1 MTYSTGDLFPF
12 EPDWSDGVIE
22 RMEWMTD
29 IMRANN
35 GDEQRVGVRDQ
46 PRVSLSVRYL
56 LQRNDAAFLRN
67 LAWRRSFY
75 YFYLPFWPHRNVVTS
90 TAGSGSTTIQT
101 PGLELSVT
109 TGSYVAF
116 MGADGRQVEVK
127 QVSSAST
134 NNIVLTSAITNDWPA
149 RTTIVPCARGHLDN
163 DFQLSL
169 TQVTPNVTRAETQFL
184 FDPRA
189 NPLLMPQGT
198 PDFIYAGHELWVH
211 EPNWINDIPLDTRHF
226 TQLIDRRVGTFREN
240 SYGLMTWMLPEQVM
254 QGSWFL
260 KGREAIDKFRQF
272 LARRHGRMNTFW
284 TPSWGWDFE
293 LVSPIGPADTVITVK
308 YNYTAYTPAPGRQHI
323 MIRSKSGVYWPCEVD
338 NITDN
343 GDGTSA
349 VTIGAAL
356 GSALAVANVDRIMWL
371 HCARLAS
378 DTVELRWEHTQFA
391 EARMSLSF
399 MTDRGTVA

>member
-67 LAWRRSFY
+67 LTWRRSFY

-184 FDPRA
+184 FDPRN
-189 NPLLMPQGT
+189 NPLLLPVGT
-198 PDFIYAGHELWVH
+198 ADFTYAGHELWMH
-211 EPNWINDIPLDTRHF
+211 EPNWANDIPLDTRHF

-240 SYGLMTWMLPEQVM
+240 SYGLLTWMLPEQVM

-260 KGREAIDKFRQF
+260 NGRAAIDKFRQF
-272 LARRHGRMNTFW
+272 LARRHGRMNAFW

-293 LVSPIGPADTVITVK
+293 LVNPIGAADTTIVVK
-308 YNYTAYTPAPGRQHI
+308 YNYTAYPPAPGRQHL
-323 MIRSKSGVYWPCEVD
+323 MIRSKSGVCWPCEVS
-338 NITDN
+338 NIVDN
-343 GDGTSA
+343 GNGTST

-356 GSALAVANVDRIMWL
+356 GSALAVAAVDRIMWL

-399 MTDRGTVA
+399 ITDRDTVV

>member
-1 MTYSTGDLFPF
+1 
-12 EPDWSDGVIE
+12 
-22 RMEWMTD
+22 
-29 IMRANN
+29 
-35 GDEQRVGVRDQ
+35 
-46 PRVSLSVRYL
+46 
-56 LQRNDAAFLRN
+56 
-67 LAWRRSFY
+67 
-75 YFYLPFWPHRNVVTS
+75 
-90 TAGSGSTTIQT
+90 
-101 PGLELSVT
+101 
-109 TGSYVAF
+109 

-134 NNIVLTSAITNDWPA
+134 NNIVLTSAITTDWPA

-189 NPLLMPQGT
+189 NPLLMPQGL

-260 KGREAIDKFRQF
+260 KGRAAIDKFRQF